1 MQIQLFFSQESD
13 LIFNTFPQLLKR
25 DIGNIISSFV
35 AIFVNFFN
43 DIKAWI
49 MAFVYIFVHLF
60 NDIWAFI
67 MSFVTTFQDI
77 ISTIKQFF
85 QIMSDS
91 I

>member
-1 MQIQLFFSQESD
+1 MQFQLFFSQASD

-25 DIGNIISSFV
+25 DIGNTISSFV

-60 NDIWAFI
+60 NDIKAFI

-85 QIMSDS
+85 QILGD
-91 I
+91 IV

>member
-1 MQIQLFFSQESD
+1 MQFELVFSQASN
-13 LIFNTFPQLLKR
+13 LIFNTFPQLLKA
-25 DIGNIISSFV
+25 DTNNIISSFV
-35 AIFVNFFN
+35 AIFVNLIN

-60 NDIWAFI
+60 NDIMTFL

-85 QIMSDS
+85 QIMAD
-91 I
+91 II